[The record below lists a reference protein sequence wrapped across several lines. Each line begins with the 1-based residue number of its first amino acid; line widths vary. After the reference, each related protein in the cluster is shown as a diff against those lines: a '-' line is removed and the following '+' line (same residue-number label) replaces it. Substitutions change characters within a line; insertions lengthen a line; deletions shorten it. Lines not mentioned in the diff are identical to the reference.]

1 MKTTWI
7 VVTGCIAAAAI
18 AIGCGDSDGGGGSGG
33 GEVTC
38 ADGSKSHA
46 ITVSCES
53 SDGACIDYRGDMAAQ
68 IKSAC
73 TSEGGTVV
81 SSCPKPA
88 GYLGS
93 CLVACGTPGEFSMKI
108 GEDDAVDVASAKA
121 GCEGSTGIWFD
132 SQGGGGSGGT
142 GGTGGTGGNEGDTCT
157 ENSVPGALVGAC
169 EMEGLACI
177 EYRGAGMTA
186 TQVEQ
191 ICGAAGMTY
200 RSTDCP
206 RGDDYLGSCLTDCGQ
221 PFESAAVYYS
231 MGGIITEEDMKAD
244 CDGKWYK

>member
-46 ITVSCES
+46 ITVSCETP
-53 SDGACIDYRGDMAAQ
+53 DGECIDYRGDMAAQ

-93 CLVACGTPGEFSMKI
+93 CLMACGTPGEFSMKL
-108 GEDDAVDVASAKA
+108 GEDDAVDVATAKA
-121 GCEGSTGIWFD
+121 GCEASTGIWFD

-142 GGTGGTGGNEGDTCT
+142 GGTGGTGGNGDGSCT
-157 ENSVPGALVGAC
+157 EASVPSALVGAC
-169 EMEGLACI
+169 ENEGNFCI
-177 EYRGAGMTA
+177 EYRGAGMPVS
-186 TQVEQ
+186 QIEQ
-191 ICGAAGMTY
+191 TCAGMEMTF
-200 RSTDCP
+200 RTTECP
-206 RGDDYLGSCLTDCGQ
+206 TGDDYLGRCLTACGEIG
-221 PFESAAVYYS
+221 ESSTAWYS
-231 MGGIITEEDMKAD
+231 MGGILTEEAMKAD